1 MTNVVFLPVKLVLGI
16 AMSQEL
22 PPYIESP
29 HLILTSTCELPAD
42 LLIVWR
48 MGINNLRHTVMT
60 AKSQIQ
66 RHVTIDV
73 QKKVSLYL
81 KILLKPP

>member
-1 MTNVVFLPVKLVLGI
+1 MINVVFLPVKLVLGI

-29 HLILTSTCELPAD
+29 HLILTSACELPAD